1 MPRTGKNIYKRKDGR
16 WEGRYIAS
24 RDENGKAKY
33 ACVYGKSEHEVEAM
47 MIEKRAE
54 IRAAERADKAMFS
67 DIVEEWLLDR
77 RENVTDASA
86 DRYEY
91 LMQKYILPAFGEKE
105 FEDVNQVQLGTY
117 IADLGD
123 KNKHGKNAVAAS
135 TLQALKS
142 LTDNI
147 FKFVQNRDTEIP
159 DLSAIKNTTKDSYL
173 PLAPGEIRKVISCA
187 KYNRSPEMLGVLLSL
202 YTGIGT
208 GELCALSWDDFD
220 IERREISITH
230 TIYRIKNKDAED
242 GDKRTMLSVTNV
254 RKSAVRT
261 VQYPLE
267 LTDYVAEYY
276 RKGCIFLTCEKDK
289 YQEQKTFCN
298 RLDSAFRVHGLGG
311 VTLARIK
318 KTYEAGL
325 SDVRYLTDPFYK
337 KAEGEKPQIQV
348 KVDERWLIKEMEN
361 DLLSLRH
368 ILGIS
373 CREMGQVLGI
383 GEEDYRAIEAGEAGM
398 DWDMFLSFLFF
409 FKYNSKTEPIVEA
422 LGLYPNAL
430 KERIGIG

>member
-1 MPRTGKNIYKRKDGR
+1 MALATPDRRLRRARIFT
-16 WEGRYIAS
+16 

-54 IRAAERADKAMFS
+54 IRAAERADKAIFS

-123 KNKHGKNAVAAS
+123 KKKRGKNAVAAS

-159 DLSAIKNTTKDSYL
+159 DLSAIKNPTKDSYL

-276 RKGCIFLTCEKDK
+276 RKGCIFLTCEREK

-298 RLDSAFRVHGLGG
+298 RLESVFRLHGLGG
-311 VTLARIK
+311 VTLVRIK

-373 CREMGQVLGI
+373 CWDMGQVLGI
-383 GEEDYRAIEAGEAGM
+383 GKEDYRAIEAGEAGM

-409 FKYNSKTEPIVEA
+409 FKYNSKTEPLVEA